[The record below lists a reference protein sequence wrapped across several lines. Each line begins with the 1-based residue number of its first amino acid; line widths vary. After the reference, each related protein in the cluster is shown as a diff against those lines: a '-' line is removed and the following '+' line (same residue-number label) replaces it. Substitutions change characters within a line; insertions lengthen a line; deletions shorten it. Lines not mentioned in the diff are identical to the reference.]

1 MKTVFGPDDRND
13 LNNEKYL
20 SFMEIK
26 LFVFS
31 VDTFQLFNHDKRNY
45 SRSLRVA
52 FEVEN
57 AKSYRIIWLEILQA
71 NFFRVKLTKCS

>member
-1 MKTVFGPDDRND
+1 MKTVFGPEDRND

-31 VDTFQLFNHDKRNY
+31 VDTFQLNFYEMRPTMIN
-45 SRSLRVA
+45 A
-52 FEVEN
+52 TITEV
-57 AKSYRIIWLEILQA
+57 
-71 NFFRVKLTKCS
+71 